1 MSIIPKIQKLL
12 ALSKSSN
19 EHEAQ
24 AAATKAHELLAEH
37 ALSMAE
43 VTAHDTSPVE
53 TIGEFTAS
61 SRHSS
66 PWVRQLWGATSRAYF
81 CTYFYYTHQHKTH
94 HTVIG
99 TELNSKTTCEMADY
113 LQKTIMRLANAQ
125 PDDRGFRQGFRKGA
139 VSRMA
144 QRMRDMRE
152 KPSPTIKNASNLP
165 ALYAQNDKALEAYK
179 AEHHPNLA
187 STKNRERNTSH
198 AGYVAGTI
206 AANSISLN
214 NQLGAANDRRRIT

>member
-99 TELNSKTTCEMADY
+99 TELNSYRKPLCVSQMPSLMTGVSGRVFVKVLSAVWHSVCVICVKNHPLPLKMLLTFLPFTHKTIKLWKRIKQSTI
-113 LQKTIMRLANAQ
+113 LTSLVQKTASAT
-125 PDDRGFRQGFRKGA
+125 PVTRGMSQGL
-139 VSRMA
+139 
-144 QRMRDMRE
+144 
-152 KPSPTIKNASNLP
+152 LP
-165 ALYAQNDKALEAYK
+165 LTQFHL
-179 AEHHPNLA
+179 
-187 STKNRERNTSH
+187 TTS
-198 AGYVAGTI
+198 
-206 AANSISLN
+206 
-214 NQLGAANDRRRIT
+214 